1 MFDLQAHPER
11 RAHLP
16 LNLSAWTDPEA
27 NRGEAPHLI
36 DTTMLFAPRSGG
48 VKRYLTAKQ
57 AWLKANRPGVTHTLL
72 VPGDQ
77 TSRVADSGVATISAV
92 RLPFGD
98 GYRYPASTRKWADRL
113 VSLQPDIIEAGDP
126 YGPGHA
132 ALEAGE
138 RLGVPVVGF
147 CHSDPAALAA
157 LHLGDWV
164 EPPVRRRW
172 AALFRRFDQVVA
184 PSRHIAER
192 LAYAGVPGV
201 RVQPLGVDTDL
212 FNPSRADPEGV
223 RRELGLSAKTR
234 LLIFAGRAAREK
246 NIDVLLDAAAQ
257 LGEPYHL
264 ILLGAGGLSRPQ
276 ANASFLD
283 FETDPAKVARLLA
296 SCDAFVHANDKEP
309 FGLIA
314 LEAMACGLPIVGVA
328 SGGIAEIVDF
338 SVGQLAARATPAAM
352 AEAIEALFARDLHA
366 IGAAA
371 RHRAVTRH
379 GWSATF
385 EGLTEMYAQL
395 TGGPVRESEKVVVL
409 RPRTDFA
416 PLPA

>member
-1 MFDLQAHPER
+1 LDVG
-11 RAHLP
+11 
-16 LNLSAWTDPEA
+16 AWTNSDFTT
-27 NRGEAPHLI
+27 GKAPHLI

-57 AWLKANRPGVTHTLL
+57 AWLKANRPRVAHTLV

-77 TSRVADSGVATISAV
+77 TTHAQHGVVTIAAA

-113 VSLQPDIIEAGDP
+113 VELGPDIIEAGDA

-157 LHLGDWV
+157 LHLGEWA

-172 AALFRRFDQVVA
+172 AALFRRFDKVVA
-184 PSRHIAER
+184 PSRHIADR
-192 LAYAGVPGV
+192 LAQAGVPGV
-201 RVQPLGVDTDL
+201 HVQPLGVDTDV
-212 FNPSRADPEGV
+212 FHPQRTDAERV
-223 RRELGLSAKTR
+223 RRDLGLAADTR
-234 LLIFAGRAAREK
+234 LLVFAGRAAREK

-257 LGEPYHL
+257 LGHPYHL
-264 ILLGAGGLSRPQ
+264 ILLGAGAQSRPQ
-276 ANASFLD
+276 ANATFLD
-283 FETDPAKVARLLA
+283 FETDPARVARLLA
-296 SCDAFVHANDKEP
+296 SCDAFVHANDREP

-328 SGGIAEIVDF
+328 SGGIAEIVDL
-338 SVGQLAARATPAAM
+338 SAGQLAARATPAAL
-352 AEAIEALFARDLHA
+352 AEAIDALFERDVHA
-366 IGAAA
+366 LGKAA
-371 RHRAVTRH
+371 RERAVVRH

-385 EGLTEMYAQL
+385 EGLTDLYAEL
-395 TGGPVRESEKVVVL
+395 TGAPVWGVERVVAL
-409 RPRTDFA
+409 RPRADFA
-416 PLPA
+416 PQPA